1 MVICVFLV
9 SCPTNNLLDPP
20 ADCRAGQGAPTSH
33 SVHYGE
39 EAQRRPA
46 RQDAAQR
53 ANYWWDRTLW
63 MCCRLCRVEKRIGQG
78 ELVHIARQLRVHDES
93 HRHIPRLSRGEFLRA
108 EAETLGLVEILGGAG
123 R

>member
-20 ADCRAGQGAPTSH
+20 ADCRAGQGAPTRH
-33 SVHYGE
+33 SGYYGE

-53 ANYWWDRTLW
+53 VSYWWDRTLGW
-63 MCCRLCRVEKRIGQG
+63 HRRSPSQRWFDHQHIAGQRLEHRIGGAADVRERTSLACQDA
-78 ELVHIARQLRVHDES
+78 HYHD
-93 HRHIPRLSRGEFLRA
+93 IG
-108 EAETLGLVEILGGAG
+108 V
-123 R
+123 